1 MHHTPP
7 YYIIILPFA
16 LQTKDSFHYILSD
29 SQIKPI
35 SAQKVARGQ
44 AGLPSVSSGTALAK
58 SEAPLGLN
66 RKRRAKSNVNSKK
79 YTKRSGGPDAVSE
92 TAKIQSKIQ
101 ILLSRIPRLLFIFN
115 FLFVYLLFY
124 FCFFIYQRR
133 SEAEK
138 QNPPPETLFL
148 KLHRNYAHKTGRL
161 AV

>member
-101 ILLSRIPRLLFIFN
+101 ILLSRIPRLLFILIFYLYICIFIFA
-115 FLFVYLLFY
+115 FLFINNAARPKSKIRPLKHY
-124 FCFFIYQRR
+124 F
-133 SEAEK
+133 
-138 QNPPPETLFL
+138 
-148 KLHRNYAHKTGRL
+148 
-161 AV
+161 